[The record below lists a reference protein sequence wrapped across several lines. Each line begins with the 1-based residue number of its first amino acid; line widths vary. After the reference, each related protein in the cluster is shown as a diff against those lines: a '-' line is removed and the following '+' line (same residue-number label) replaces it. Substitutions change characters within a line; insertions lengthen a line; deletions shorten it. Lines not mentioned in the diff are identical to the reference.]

1 MASIVVRSDCGRVP
15 PSAVHRRPA
24 GGLPGMIRRFWS
36 SLEGA
41 PDLASLRSRL
51 LDNLLLLMA
60 LAATPGILLS
70 VMRARDIGWQA
81 FMSVQLGIL
90 VVLWSLCL
98 FRRRLSYPLRLGGF
112 MVLATVAAFAATLQI
127 GPAADARFFLVLATL
142 LFGLLLSARAAWAYV
157 FFSVAAMATVG
168 VYAVRVGL
176 PISIDYDRYVRLPSA
191 WFSITYTL
199 AVYAGVFA
207 YVAASLIQHLQRN
220 AEVLER
226 TSEVARIGTWE
237 LSASGEL
244 RWSQVVCS
252 IYGRAKAPSSLDAWL
267 SLCDRSEA
275 RERLLA
281 AIEAARAQG
290 DAFSVEVPA
299 RSEQGEPLWLR
310 ITGLA
315 VAGSGGRRALQG
327 LVQDITERRE
337 AERLKHE
344 FVAVVS
350 HELRTPLAAISGSLD
365 LVHSGRLG
373 ALPERV
379 VPLIDMARRN
389 GKRLKALVDDLLDVE
404 RLASG
409 KLSLQCSRQSLPEL
423 VRLAVQANEGYGS
436 PRGIALSWEAEAS
449 ELMVEVDPGR
459 LQQVLANLISNA
471 IKFSPDGAVVE
482 ILVRRAAER
491 VRTEVRDHGPGVPVA
506 FQNRLFEPFSQA
518 DASDTRQRGGTGL
531 GLAISRALIER
542 MGGKIGLQSRP
553 GEGATFW
560 FELPLADAAG
570 SVQAS

>member
-1 MASIVVRSDCGRVP
+1 MK
-15 PSAVHRRPA
+15 
-24 GGLPGMIRRFWS
+24 RRFWS
-36 SLEGA
+36 ALDGA

-70 VMRARDIGWQA
+70 VLRARDIGWQT

-90 VVLWSLCL
+90 LVLWSLCL
-98 FRRRLSYPLRLGGF
+98 FRQRLSYPLRLGGF
-112 MVLATVAAFAATLQI
+112 VVLSTVAAFAATLQI

-142 LFGLLLSARAAWAYV
+142 LLGLLLSARAAWAYV
-157 FFSVAAMATVG
+157 GFSVVAIAALG

-176 PISIDYDRYVRLPSA
+176 PISIDYPVYVRLPSA

-237 LSASGEL
+237 LSASDEL
-244 RWSQVVCS
+244 RWSPVVCA
-252 IYGRAKAPSSLDAWL
+252 IHGCAEAPPSLQAWL
-267 SLCDRSEA
+267 SLCDRPDA
-275 RERLLA
+275 RERLLG
-281 AIEAARAQG
+281 AIEAARDHG
-290 DAFSVEVPA
+290 EAFSVEVPA

-315 VAGSGGRRALQG
+315 LDRLRGPRSLQG

-365 LVHSGRLG
+365 LVHSGALG
-373 ALPERV
+373 KLPERV
-379 VPLIDMARRN
+379 IPLIDMARRN
-389 GKRLKALVDDLLDVE
+389 GERLKALVDDLLDVE

-409 KLSLQCSRQSLPEL
+409 KLALQCSRQSLSEL
-423 VRLAVQANEGYGS
+423 VRQALQTNQGYGS
-436 PRGIALSWEAEAS
+436 PRGI
-449 ELMVEVDPGR
+449 ELRCDDDAGDAMVEVDPGR

-471 IKFSPDGAVVE
+471 IKFSPDGGVVE
-482 ILVRRAAER
+482 LRIRRHGSR
-491 VRTEVRDHGPGVPVA
+491 LRTEVTDSGPGVPAA
-506 FQNRLFEPFSQA
+506 FRDRLFQPFSQA

-531 GLAISRALIER
+531 GLAISRALVER
-542 MGGKIGLQSRP
+542 MGGEIGVHSVP
-553 GEGATFW
+553 GQGATFW
-560 FELPLADAAG
+560 FDLPIAG
-570 SVQAS
+570 DGAPA